1 MLHFEGKFSLSL
13 SAWSGCD
20 PGVPGL
26 RPKNER
32 HRERGG
38 FSPSWESNEDSM
50 VNKGQRS
57 AQHRL
62 YLKMRGAEG
71 VNISSELQSGG
82 KSSQELELRQSSL
95 VVCEQRIMI

>member
-1 MLHFEGKFSLSL
+1 MLHFEGKFSLSPSL
-13 SAWSGCD
+13 WSGCD
-20 PGVPGL
+20 PGVPAL

-38 FSPSWESNEDSM
+38 FSPSWESKEDSM

-62 YLKMRGAEG
+62 YVKMRGAEG
-71 VNISSELQSGG
+71 VNISSDLAKRGE
-82 KSSQELELRQSSL
+82 K
-95 VVCEQRIMI
+95 